1 MNCKICIILCL
12 FASVIQIFA
21 KNSAADL
28 VFINAEI
35 KTMDK
40 KQPAAQAIAVKDGKI
55 IAVGANAEIQRL
67 INAETKTIDAK
78 GKLILP
84 GFNDSHV
91 HFFSVGAQFFF
102 ADLKNARTPQEIIEK
117 IKYHAAFLPK
127 GNWITGGFQAKD
139 DLFLK
144 IMPSKDLIDAVT
156 PEHPVLLYIKGVE
169 IIFANSAALKIAG
182 ADKFDADSKAT
193 GILRGSAAEL
203 IRRAVPANITG
214 DKAKVLE
221 TATNYVASVGVTSV
235 QDVHLDDI
243 YYLMRQ
249 IAQQGKLKNRLYDCI
264 SLSNW
269 KQLENRRI
277 KRATGDAMIRQ
288 GCVKYFSDGNRE
300 SINELSETIISADKA
315 DIQVMMHAI
324 GGESNDI
331 VLSVFENV
339 LQQNGEKDRRF
350 RIEHAYNFKPQDLRR
365 FTATKTIAS
374 MQPYLFFN
382 RSGSD
387 SRLFRQMLDAKAF
400 LAFGSDANII
410 EMNPLLGIYAAV
422 FGANSGNGMT
432 VEEAVRAY
440 TLDAAYA
447 EFQENVKGSLTVGK
461 LADFVILSENI
472 FTVNPSRIEKAKV
485 LQTIMNGQIV
495 YTAE

>member
-1 MNCKICIILCL
+1 M
-12 FASVIQIFA
+12 
-21 KNSAADL
+21 

-40 KQPAAQAIAVKDGKI
+40 KNPAAQAIAVKDGKI
-55 IAVGANAEIQRL
+55 IAVGANTEIARF
-67 INAETKTIDAK
+67 INTDTKTIDVK
-78 GKLILP
+78 GKLVLP

-102 ADLKNARTPQEIIEK
+102 ADLKNTRTPQEIVEK
-117 IKYHAAFLPK
+117 IKHHAEFLPK

-139 DLFLK
+139 ELPLK
-144 IMPSKDLIDAVT
+144 IMPSKDLIDAAT

-169 IIFANSAALKIAG
+169 IVFANSAAFKIAG

-193 GILRGSAAEL
+193 GILRGSAADL

-221 TATNYVASVGVTSV
+221 TATNYAASVGVTSV

-243 YYLMRQ
+243 YDITRK
-249 IAQQGKLKNRLYDCI
+249 IAQEGKLKNRLYDCI

-269 KQLENRRI
+269 KQLGNRRI
-277 KRATGDAMIRQ
+277 KKATGDEMIRQ

-300 SINELSETIISADKA
+300 SITELSETIISADKA

-324 GGESNDI
+324 GEESNSI
-331 VLSVFENV
+331 VLTIFENV
-339 LQQNGEKDRRF
+339 LKQNGEKDRRF
-350 RIEHAYNFKPQDLRR
+350 RIEHAYNFKLQDLRR
-365 FTATKTIAS
+365 FAAAKTIAS

-382 RSGSD
+382 GSGRD
-387 SRLFRQMLDAKAF
+387 SRLFRQMLDGKVF

-461 LADFVILSENI
+461 LADFVVLSENI
-472 FTVNPSRIEKAKV
+472 FTINPSRIEKVKV
-485 LQTIMNGQIV
+485 LQTIMNGKIV